1 MIVAL
6 EANDFDRSLE
16 AAVALVVVD
25 RFWASF
31 VESIFL
37 EKQKQDLIR
46 LPTFPY
52 VYRNIV
58 LFYVIETKFK
68 SVGEL
73 KYCLI
78 IE

>member
-1 MIVAL
+1 MIVGL

-16 AAVALVVVD
+16 AAVALVVVE

-31 VESIFL
+31 VESVFL

-58 LFYVIETKFK
+58 LFNVIETKFK

-73 KYCLI
+73 KYYLI

>member
-1 MIVAL
+1 MIVGL

-16 AAVALVVVD
+16 AAVALVVVE

-31 VESIFL
+31 VESVFL
-37 EKQKQDLIR
+37 EKQKQDLNR
-46 LPTFPY
+46 LPTFPC

-73 KYCLI
+73 KYYLI